1 LFREEEMQQVLQ
13 GVQQEQKLQT
23 VRSVMGQKQA
33 LQQ

>member
-1 LFREEEMQQVLQ
+1 LFREEEMQEVLQ
-13 GVQQEQKLQT
+13 GVQQEQKLQP